1 MAINDMTIVQS
12 SAVLNAIVRQA
23 TGQTPTLDT
32 TNPANFVT
40 VAQTLLKQG
49 YDPIINAI
57 SQVLT
62 RTIFSVRPYTRRFG
76 GLEVSAQRWGN
87 HIRKLTALDSPFEN
101 DERLSLVD
109 GQSVDH
115 YRVNKPKAI
124 QTNFYGEHQYQRH
137 VTIFK
142 DQLDTAFNSP
152 SEFSSFIS
160 MVMQNIYDQIEQA
173 NEEYDRATIANFIV
187 GKTVADT
194 ASVIHLVAE
203 YNDYIG
209 GSYTSETIR
218 EPAVYNDFIKW
229 VFARLKNITDL
240 MAERSVKFHMRPNDA
255 QGNAVA
261 LMRHTPANRLKMYIY
276 SPVMN
281 EITAR
286 VLSDI
291 YHDDKL
297 KMADHE
303 RVTYWQNINVPD
315 SIKATANV
323 FDPATGGI
331 TVTNETTVNNL
342 FGVLFDDEA
351 IGVQNI
357 NEWSQSTPLNAAGGY
372 TNIWW
377 HWTRRHWNDFTENG
391 IILLLD

>member
-1 MAINDMTIVQS
+1 MAINDLTIVQS

-23 TGQTPTLDT
+23 TGQAPTLDT

-40 VAQTLLKQG
+40 VAQTLMKRG

-62 RTIFSVRPYTRRFG
+62 RTIFSIRPYTRRFG

-87 HIRKLTALDSPFEN
+87 HIRKLTALDSPFED

-115 YRVNKPKAI
+115 YRVNKPKVI

-187 GKTVADT
+187 GKTVSDT

-240 MAERSVKFHMRPNDA
+240 MAERSVKFHMLPNDA
-255 QGNAVA
+255 QGHAIP

-323 FDPATGGI
+323 FDPILGGI
-331 TVTNETTVNNL
+331 TVTKETTVNNL